1 MDWGILQ
8 GLGQGM
14 QIIGGNMMDISAE
27 KRRAAMAE
35 KLEQDRFNREQSKF
49 DPTQTKYKQIDT
61 DGGPLWYEVKHNKA
75 GDVIDR
81 QLAPK
86 NVIDEMTA
94 AQEERT
100 LKGRLTKAQVANAE
114 HASVRNEIEAK
125 REDEKYGYLTP
136 EDRRTQA
143 RIDAGLEPNAG
154 QKLTASTSLQNAVTR
169 SSGAKDTPEM
179 SQAEVAKAVLNDSPQ
194 LESKWVDSELMT
206 KNQLLVAI
214 MEADSRW
221 RAEGKSG
228 PPPMSYFDGYIE
240 QMINGDP
247 SKLGDMVFPSL
258 AKTPPASGTKI
269 KLPNAAK

>member
-1 MDWGILQ
+1 MDWGILA
-8 GLGQGM
+8 GLGSGLQAVGSGM
-14 QIIGGNMMDISAE
+14 LTS
-27 KRRAAMAE
+27 KLSE
-35 KLEQDRFNREQSKF
+35 KLEQDRFNREQNKF

-61 DGGPLWYEVKHNKA
+61 DGGPLWYEVKYNKA
-75 GDVIDR
+75 GDVIDQ

-100 LKGRLTKAQVANAE
+100 LKGRLTKAQVENAE
-114 HASVRNEIEAK
+114 FKAVRDKTTAD
-125 REDEKYGYLTP
+125 REDEKYRYLTP

-154 QKLTASTSLQNAVTR
+154 QKLQADTSLKNAVVR
-169 SSGAKDTPEM
+169 GSRDKDTPEM
-179 SQAEVAKAVLNDSPQ
+179 SQAEVAKGVLNDSPQ
-194 LESKWVDSELMT
+194 LESKWVDSKLMT
-206 KNQLLVAI
+206 KNQLLAAI

-228 PPPMSYFDGYIE
+228 PPPMSYFEGYIE
-240 QMINGDP
+240 QMVNGDP